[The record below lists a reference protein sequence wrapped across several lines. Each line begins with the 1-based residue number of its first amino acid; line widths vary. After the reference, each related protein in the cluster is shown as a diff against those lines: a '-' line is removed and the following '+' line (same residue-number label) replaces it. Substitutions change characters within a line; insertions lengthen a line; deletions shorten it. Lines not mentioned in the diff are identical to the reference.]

1 MKSKSIYQFTRIA
14 LPFSFIIILCGL
26 TLSKWPLFVYDSS
39 LKPSFQILSLF
50 EVLRPA
56 LFGFIVTVI
65 IEISIRNLSIHRKS
79 PEKYVR
85 KDFSTGTVHL
95 ISILCLIGLWT
106 IFVVTIAYYIY
117 HWHNIFVFYYLH
129 QLLGDIILIMGL
141 FGYIALLSFFIIKYN
156 SQSTLEESTVKS

>member
-14 LPFSFIIILCGL
+14 LPLSFIIMLCGL

-65 IEISIRNLSIHRKS
+65 IEMSIRNLSIHC
-79 PEKYVR
+79 EKYVR

-106 IFVVTIAYYIY
+106 IFAATISYYYIY
-117 HWHNIFVFYYLH
+117 HWHNVFMIYVH

-156 SQSTLEESTVKS
+156 SQPTLEESTVKS